1 MSDDPKSL
9 LDQMK
14 RALGEKEDMFED
26 AEKERYQPFI
36 HIHNCLLLLIY
47 ILSKQLLQGLRDLDR
62 DPNLK
67 ANNKFIGNITI

>member
-1 MSDDPKSL
+1 M
-9 LDQMK
+9 Q
-14 RALGEKEDMFED
+14 RRRGTN
-26 AEKERYQPFI
+26 PFI
-36 HIHNCLLLLIY
+36 HIHHHHNCLLLLIY